1 MTTCELDQAKVDAF
15 AQRMVAGL
23 NHAALALM
31 TSLGHRTGLFDA
43 MAGLDAVGTH
53 AIAARAGLNER
64 YVREWLGAM
73 ATGGIVAHD
82 PRTQTYRLPPEH
94 AACLTRAASP
104 NNLAATMQWFAVL
117 GGVETEIA
125 AAFRHGKG
133 VPYAAYDRFHE
144 VMAEESAQTVVAGLR
159 QHILPLEPGLA
170 ARLEQGLEVMDA
182 GCGSGQALLALAEW
196 FPASHFTGYDFSEE
210 AMARANADAER
221 RGLRNVHFMR
231 QDAAEL
237 PDRARFDLVL
247 AFDAIHDQARPADVL
262 AKIAQSLKPGGLF
275 LMQDIKASSHVH
287 GNHEHPIAP
296 FIYTISC
303 MHCMSVSLA
312 HGGPGLGAAWG
323 KELALKM
330 LAAAGFARVE
340 VRELPHDMVNYY
352 YLSRL
357 D

>member
-15 AQRMVAGL
+15 AQRMVAGM

-43 MAGLDAVGTH
+43 MAGMDAAGSH
-53 AIAARAGLNER
+53 AIAERAGLNER

-73 ATGGIVAHD
+73 ATGGIVEHD
-82 PRTQTYRLPPEH
+82 AQTQTYRLPPEH

-104 NNLAATMQWFAVL
+104 NNMAATMQWFAVL

-125 AAFRHGKG
+125 AAFRHGQG

-170 ARLEQGLEVMDA
+170 ARLEQGLEVVDV

-196 FPASHFTGYDFSEE
+196 FPASRFTGYDFSEE
-210 AMARANADAER
+210 AMARANADAQR

-247 AFDAIHDQARPADVL
+247 AFDAIHDQARPDTVL
-262 AKIAQSLKPGGLF
+262 AAIRTALRPGGIF
-275 LMQDIKASSHVH
+275 FMQDIDTSSEPVD
-287 GNHEHPIAP
+287 NIDHPLGAML
-296 FIYTISC
+296 YTVSC
-303 MHCMSVSLA
+303 MHCMTVSLA
-312 HGGPGLGAAWG
+312 QGGMGLGAAWG
-323 KELALKM
+323 VQLAQKM
-330 LAAAGFARVE
+330 LREAGFHRI
-340 VRELPHDMVNYY
+340 RIHRFDHDVQNCYY
-352 YLSRL
+352 IMET
-357 D
+357 